1 MSSGWLAAWTERG
14 VRARYCTD
22 DPAVPGTL
30 LVWLDPATLMGLG
43 NDHRSVV
50 AAPRL
55 YGRERRTLH
64 WLDSGVAQGG
74 DGRASVVLPSCMTAG
89 LPSARAALA
98 GAVADPWVVTSP
110 RLSWERRDAACPAG
124 THRPSTLPAS
134 EPARVERRRVT
145 KRFNRKGVEVPPPA
159 FGPWEIAV
167 DLCERDFTI
176 TETETQ
182 SCTYT
187 IEGQSAVG
195 YKIVTRQKTVTAG
208 GDSYSPWVE
217 LFSTCWTGTVATIPP
232 PTGTPETLPQPTITF
247 PTWTETEPESCP
259 VCFDGSAFRWRR
271 HTDRHVRFPWD
282 SQPTVQTDVNVTN
295 WVTDR
300 SGCTPTPPTVL
311 GTSTSQAT
319 RTGGCAAGETG
330 SVSESR
336 TETWRREIPCGGSER
351 RVLES
356 ATAWSVDSNTC
367 VAVPDDDP
375 DPDGEPDGDPDG
387 DPDPKDPDP
396 CQDCD
401 GGPDGGDEGEGTEGE
416 GSNEGTGNNGYG
428 DVGLSNGVDD
438 ANAHDGSQTDHGQED
453 GGSGDSEGGKR

>member
-1 MSSGWLAAWTERG
+1 MRKLLCALAVLVAGSCVGNAQEQGDALGVNARAHAEALKLAYFRLEDLIVRRSTQAVSWSGDVPAETVGGVSSGWLAAWTERG

-74 DGRASVVLPSCMTAG
+74 DGRASVTLPSCMATG
-89 LPSARAALA
+89 LPSGRAALA

-110 RLSWERRDAACPAG
+110 RLSWERRDAVCPAG
-124 THRPSTLPAS
+124 THRAATLPAS

-145 KRFNRKGVEVPPPA
+145 KQFNKKGVEVPPPA

-176 TETETQ
+176 AETETQ
-182 SCTYT
+182 SCSYT
-187 IEGQSAVG
+187 IEGQTAVG

-247 PTWTETEPESCP
+247 PTWTETVAESCP

-271 HTDRHVRFPWD
+271 HTDRHAQFPWD
-282 SQPTVQTDVNVTN
+282 SQPTVQKDVNVTN
-295 WVTDR
+295 WVT
-300 SGCTPTPPTVL
+300 G
-311 GTSTSQAT
+311 
-319 RTGGCAAGETG
+319 AG
-330 SVSESR
+330 S
-336 TETWRREIPCGGSER
+336 WRRGIG
-351 RVLES
+351 V
-356 ATAWSVDSNTC
+356 V
-367 VAVPDDDP
+367 
-375 DPDGEPDGDPDG
+375 
-387 DPDPKDPDP
+387 
-396 CQDCD
+396 
-401 GGPDGGDEGEGTEGE
+401 
-416 GSNEGTGNNGYG
+416 GTGCRVRIRAPGRRRPG
-428 DVGLSNGVDD
+428 PARRGRTSCRRFRAGRIEHEVAGV
-438 ANAHDGSQTDHGQED
+438 AAVEAEAF
-453 GGSGDSEGGKR
+453 GGG